1 MRIRE
6 QVMFIIS
13 SKSSRGVH
21 LAALIAGMFVTTS
34 GVAAAIAGFAMSE
47 PPDRPITLNFLGWND
62 AAVKC
67 KFLRDNFDKLAS
79 KKDANDSRRRQFVLM
94 AISEEI
100 LKRAVIGPVTDDE
113 KAWSEYLSNEE
124 NDRLGGIDAKLDA
137 DAKRVVDELVA
148 AVNAGK
154 RPECVAEPPFVLNS
168 EEAADVLEK
177 LKAKVPDLAKSYS
190 NERDTSARM
199 KILEDLTKQAP
210 AQLLERLKQRGEPP
224 ADLTEQRIK
233 TDFALDLAVL
243 RNKLRGHI
251 AGDPSVRPPT
261 VPERPG
267 PEPKSRITPFEASV
281 KQFVRAA
288 LRLPANRASLRT
300 EADLKAFVAKAVE
313 SSARQFVA
321 GDWTALETAETTR
334 WTDSLTAE
342 HLPILKDAPVEPPVV
357 VRPPVVQPPVIIHP
371 IPPISPIPLQPI
383 PPIGM
388 GRGCIWPVRN
398 GRMVIKPQANAIV
411 VPIGAFVP
419 IR

>member
-1 MRIRE
+1 
-6 QVMFIIS
+6 MFTMS
-13 SKSSRGVH
+13 SKTGRGAC
-21 LAALIAGMFVTTS
+21 LAGLIAGMFVTTS
-34 GVAAAIAGFAMSE
+34 GVAASLDGFAMSE
-47 PPDRPITLNFLGWND
+47 PPDRPITLNLMGWND

-67 KFLRDNFDKLAS
+67 KFLRDNFDKLSS
-79 KKDANDSRRRQFVLM
+79 KKEANDSQRRQFVLM

-100 LKRAVIGPVTDDE
+100 LKRAVIGQVTDDE
-113 KAWSEYLSNEE
+113 KAWSDFLSNEE

-137 DAKRVVDELVA
+137 DAKRVVDELLA
-148 AVNAGK
+148 AVKAGK
-154 RPECVAEPPFVLNS
+154 RPDCVAEPPNVLNS

-177 LKAKVPDLAKSYS
+177 LKARVPDLAKSYAS
-190 NERDTSARM
+190 ERETAARL
-199 KILEDLTKQAP
+199 KILEELTKQAP
-210 AQLLERLKQRGEPP
+210 SQVLERLKLRAEPP
-224 ADLTEQRIK
+224 ANLTEQRIK

-261 VPERPG
+261 VSRPPV
-267 PEPKSRITPFEASV
+267 PEPQSRIAAFEATV

-288 LRLPANRASLRT
+288 LRVPANRANLRT

-321 GDWTALETAETTR
+321 GDWTALEAAETRR

-342 HLPILKDAPVEPPVV
+342 HLPILKDAPVEPPVE
-357 VRPPVVQPPVIIHP
+357 QPPLVIHP
-371 IPPISPIPLQPI
+371 IPPIPPIPLQPI

-388 GRGCIWPVRN
+388 GRGCLVPTRS
-398 GRMVIKPQANAIV
+398 GRMLIGPRSNAIV
-411 VPIGAFVP
+411 VPIGVFVP